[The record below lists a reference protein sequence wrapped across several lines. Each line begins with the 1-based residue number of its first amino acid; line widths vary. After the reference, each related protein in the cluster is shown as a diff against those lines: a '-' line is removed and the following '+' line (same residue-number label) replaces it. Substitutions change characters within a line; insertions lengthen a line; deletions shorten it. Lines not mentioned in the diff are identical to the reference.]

1 MKITFDQSFI
11 SGKFLPPYLSI
22 LDRYLIQELVPPFVF
37 GVGLFSSVALTVGT
51 VFDLV
56 RQVAESGL
64 AVGIA
69 VEVFLLKMPEFIV
82 LAFPM
87 AMILSTLMV
96 YGRLS
101 SDSELIAMKS
111 CGISLYRL
119 LVPTLIFS
127 LMITGLTFWF
137 NEVIVP
143 AANYK
148 ASVTYEQ
155 ALNEGN
161 LPVQEDNIFY
171 PEYEKIKIEG
181 TDKKFSR
188 LVRLFYAQRFDKGKM
203 LEVTILD
210 LSQPELTQIISSKS
224 ANWNFSA
231 NTWDFFNGTVYIV
244 NPDGSYRN
252 IVRFAH
258 KQIQLSRTPL
268 DLASRKRGFDEMNIA
283 QARDYLKLMKLS
295 GDQQKIVKT
304 QVRIQ
309 QKYALPFS
317 CVVFALLGVALG
329 SRPQSTSR
337 ATSFGISVIVIF
349 GYYLLSFITGAL
361 GQKEIMTPFF
371 AAWLPTFLGIGIE
384 SFLLV
389 RSSK

>member
-1 MKITFDQSFI
+1 MKITLDKSLI
-11 SGKFLPPYLSI
+11 SGNFFPPYVSI
-22 LDRYLIQELVPPFVF
+22 LDRYLIQELIPPFIF

-51 VFDLV
+51 VFELV

-64 AVGIA
+64 SVGIA
-69 VEVFLLKMPEFIV
+69 VQVFLLKMPEFIV

-87 AMILSTLMV
+87 AMILTTLMV

-101 SDSELIAMKS
+101 SDSELIALKS

-119 LVPTLIFS
+119 LIPTLIFS
-127 LMITGLTFWF
+127 LIITALTFGF

-155 ALNEGN
+155 ALNEGD
-161 LPVQEDNIFY
+161 LPIQEDNIFY
-171 PEYEKIKIEG
+171 PEYERIKIEG
-181 TDKKFSR
+181 TDKRINR
-188 LVRLFYAQRFDKGKM
+188 LVRLFYAQRFDQGQM

-252 IVRFAH
+252 IVRFDH

-283 QARDYLKLMKLS
+283 QAQDYLQLMKLS
-295 GDQQKIVKT
+295 GDQQKIIKT
-304 QVRIQ
+304 KVRIQ

-329 SRPQSTSR
+329 SRPQSNSK

-361 GQKEIMTPFF
+361 GQKEILTPFF
-371 AAWLPTFLGIGIE
+371 AAWLPTFLGIGVA

>member
-1 MKITFDQSFI
+1 MKITLSKSF
-11 SGKFLPPYLSI
+11 SQGKFFLPYISV
-22 LDRYLIQELVPPFVF
+22 LDRYLIQELIPPFVF

-64 AVGIA
+64 SVAIA

-101 SDSELIAMKS
+101 SDSELIALKS
-111 CGISLYRL
+111 CGISIYRL

-127 LMITGLTFWF
+127 LIITGLTFGF

-171 PEYEKIKIEG
+171 PEYEKIEIEG

-188 LVRLFYAQRFDKGKM
+188 LIRLFYAQRFNKGQM

-231 NTWDFFNGTVYIV
+231 NTWDFFNGTIYIV

-252 IVRFAH
+252 IVRFDH
-258 KQIQLSRTPL
+258 KQIHLSRTPL
-268 DLASRKRGFDEMNIA
+268 DLASRKRDFNEMNIVQA
-283 QARDYLKLMKLS
+283 QDYLKLMKLS

-304 QVRIQ
+304 KVRIQ

-329 SRPQSTSR
+329 SRPQSTSK

-361 GQKEIMTPFF
+361 GQKEILTPFF
-371 AAWLPTFLGIGIE
+371 AAWLPTFLGIGIA

>member
-1 MKITFDQSFI
+1 MKITLSKSF
-11 SGKFLPPYLSI
+11 SQGKFFLPYISV
-22 LDRYLIQELVPPFVF
+22 LDRYLIQELIPPFVF

-56 RQVAESGL
+56 RQVTESGL
-64 AVGIA
+64 SVTIA

-101 SDSELIAMKS
+101 SDSELIALKR

-143 AANYK
+143 ATNYK

-155 ALNEGN
+155 ALNEGQ

-171 PEYEKIKIEG
+171 PEYEKIEIEG

-188 LVRLFYAQRFDKGKM
+188 LIRLFYAQRFDKGQM

-231 NTWDFFNGTVYIV
+231 NTWDFFNGTIYIV

-252 IVRFAH
+252 IVRFDH
-258 KQIQLSRTPL
+258 KQIHLSRTPL
-268 DLASRKRGFDEMNIA
+268 DLASRKRDFNEMNIVQA
-283 QARDYLKLMKLS
+283 QDYLKLMKLS

-304 QVRIQ
+304 RVRIQ

-329 SRPQSTSR
+329 SRPQSTSK

-361 GQKEIMTPFF
+361 GQKEILTPFF
-371 AAWLPTFLGIGIE
+371 AAWLPTFLGIGIA

>member
-1 MKITFDQSFI
+1 MKITLSKSF
-11 SGKFLPPYLSI
+11 SQGKFFLPYISV
-22 LDRYLIQELVPPFVF
+22 LDRYLIQELIPPFVF

-64 AVGIA
+64 SVAIA

-101 SDSELIAMKS
+101 SDSELIALKS
-111 CGISLYRL
+111 CGISIYRL

-127 LMITGLTFWF
+127 LIITGLTFGF

-171 PEYEKIKIEG
+171 PEYEKIEIEG

-188 LVRLFYAQRFDKGKM
+188 LIRLFYAQRFNKGQM

-231 NTWDFFNGTVYIV
+231 NTWDFFNGTIYIV

-252 IVRFAH
+252 IVRFDH
-258 KQIQLSRTPL
+258 KQIHLSRTPL
-268 DLASRKRGFDEMNIA
+268 DLASRKRDFNEMNIVQA
-283 QARDYLKLMKLS
+283 QDYLKLMKLS

-304 QVRIQ
+304 KVRIQ

-329 SRPQSTSR
+329 SRPQSTSK
-337 ATSFGISVIVIF
+337 AT
-349 GYYLLSFITGAL
+349 
-361 GQKEIMTPFF
+361 EILTPFF
-371 AAWLPTFLGIGIE
+371 AAWLPTFLGIGIA

>member
-101 SDSELIAMKS
+101 SDSELIALKS
-111 CGISLYRL
+111 CGISIYRL

-181 TDKKFSR
+181 TDKK
-188 LVRLFYAQRFDKGKM
+188 
-203 LEVTILD
+203 I
-210 LSQPELTQIISSKS
+210 
-224 ANWNFSA
+224 
-231 NTWDFFNGTVYIV
+231 
-244 NPDGSYRN
+244 
-252 IVRFAH
+252 
-258 KQIQLSRTPL
+258 
-268 DLASRKRGFDEMNIA
+268 
-283 QARDYLKLMKLS
+283 
-295 GDQQKIVKT
+295 
-304 QVRIQ
+304 
-309 QKYALPFS
+309 
-317 CVVFALLGVALG
+317 
-329 SRPQSTSR
+329 
-337 ATSFGISVIVIF
+337 
-349 GYYLLSFITGAL
+349 
-361 GQKEIMTPFF
+361 
-371 AAWLPTFLGIGIE
+371 
-384 SFLLV
+384 
-389 RSSK
+389 